1 MNRLTVFLLS
11 YLFSASLFAQSGIIK
26 GKVTNSINK
35 EPIAFVTI
43 AVEGTTTGG
52 TSDDN
57 GDYTIT
63 GLNPGIYNL
72 KVNFIGYKP
81 LTIYEVQVRNANAT
95 FVNIEMEEIS
105 TEMQEAIVT
114 AQPFVRKEESP
125 LSLRSIGVAEIKRNP
140 GGNRDISRVIQSLPG
155 VAITSSFR
163 NDIIVRG
170 GSPNENR
177 FYLDGIEVPTINH
190 FSTQGASGG
199 PVGLINV
206 DFIQDL
212 DFYSGA
218 FPANRPAPCERR

>member
-1 MNRLTVFLLS
+1 MNKAIAFLLF
-11 YLFSASLFAQSGIIK
+11 YFLYSAGFAQTGVIR
-26 GKVTNSINK
+26 GKVTNAINK
-35 EPIAFVTI
+35 EPIPYVVI
-43 AVEGTTTGG
+43 VVEGTTIGG

-72 KVNFIGYKP
+72 KASFIGYKP
-81 LTIYEVQVRNANAT
+81 VTLYEVQVTLANVKFA
-95 FVNIEMEEIS
+95 NISMEEMS
-105 TEMQEAIVT
+105 MEMQEAVVT
-114 AQPFVRKEESP
+114 AQAFARKEESP
-125 LSLRSIGVAEIKRNP
+125 LSLRNIGVAEIKRNP

-190 FSTQGASGG
+190 FSTQGASG
-199 PVGLINV
+199 
-206 DFIQDL
+206 
-212 DFYSGA
+212 
-218 FPANRPAPCERR
+218 